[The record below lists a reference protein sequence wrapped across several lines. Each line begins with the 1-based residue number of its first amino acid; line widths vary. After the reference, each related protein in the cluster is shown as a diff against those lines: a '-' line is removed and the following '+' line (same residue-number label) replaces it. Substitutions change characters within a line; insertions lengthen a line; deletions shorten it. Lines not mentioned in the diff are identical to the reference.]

1 MENTIYFQS
10 EGNVYSETFQNKAE
24 AMFFA
29 ENCFF
34 NMIKGTINGD
44 DYSSVEL
51 TRIRERSKASTEF
64 LTELPDNFQ
73 SILGILNW
81 YGEMSEVERIYQAGL
96 KAERERELREIGELE
111 VRGQYITK
119 Y

>member
-10 EGNVYSETFQNKAE
+10 EGNVYSEKFQNKAE
-24 AMFFA
+24 AMFFV

-34 NMIKGTINGD
+34 NMIKGTINGE
-44 DYSSVEL
+44 DYSSDEL
-51 TRIRERSKASTEF
+51 TKIRERSKASTEF

-73 SILGILNW
+73 TILGMLNW
-81 YGEMSEVERIYQAGL
+81 YGEMSEVEKIYQVGL
-96 KAERERELREIGELE
+96 KLERERELREIGELE
-111 VRGQYITK
+111 IRGEYITK